1 MLRLFL
7 QFGDEIA
14 LAQLVR
20 HVLLRSMVSIAP
32 VPGPAALMH
41 IKAVAPPLMN
51 NAPSN

>member
-14 LAQLVR
+14 LAQ

-51 NAPSN
+51 NALSN